1 MKFNLSWRQK
11 FLALIVVT
19 PIGLAFIGGAV
30 FWGLESVSS
39 SYQSIHQITRY
50 ESAGGSLLTE
60 WSAVEKDLGELNP
73 DNRDEVAASLDA
85 LLADANQLKAQAAA
99 LDDPE
104 VSNYAN
110 QIQVETERYVD
121 FRRQW
126 LTQMD
131 TLGLTEND
139 GIRQELRAAMA
150 KLEELSL
157 SLFEQNLKEIS
168 STSRAYI
175 GDLNPELAEPANKA
189 VAGLE
194 ALVEEYDWHDNVIG
208 ENARSYRET
217 FNRANTA
224 VQELIATGLQATLAG
239 HTLQELIVDQSETL
253 ESGLIA
259 DAIRQAESAETSA
272 KIVSIGAIA
281 LFGPLLV
288 LTLFLTSR
296 TLVSRLNGVVTVLTR
311 VSGGD
316 LTQKLALGSNPR
328 DEFNVLGTA
337 TNQMV
342 DNIGKLMRESIAGT
356 ENLLEVHGELDKTMG
371 RLAQNSEKVESQTIQ
386 AATATQQI
394 SVTLN
399 DVAQRTS
406 QVGVSTQTA
415 NDSAQSG
422 SRVVEDSVN
431 SMRRLS
437 TMIQDTHN
445 HVKQLTQAA
454 GNVTGIIDVI
464 NGLADQTNLLALN
477 AAIEAARAGEAG
489 RGFSVVAD
497 EVRTLAQKTV
507 AATTNIV
514 SIIDDLNKQTTS
526 MDRLAAEGLTI
537 AKEGEASA
545 SQIADAMGS
554 VTTSIETLNS
564 EMDQVVVAVEE
575 ISVTTEEIAQKMEE
589 IRGQSG
595 ETQSI
600 GQELGRQNERL
611 SQQAGVIA
619 ESTRRFRVQ

>member
-39 SYQSIHQITRY
+39 SYQSIYNITRY
-50 ESAGGSLLTE
+50 ESAAGKLITE
-60 WSAVEKDLGELNP
+60 WSAVEKDLGALSPE
-73 DNRDEVAASLDA
+73 NRDTVTNELDT
-85 LLADANQLKAQAAA
+85 LLADAIALKEQAAA
-99 LDDPE
+99 LDDVE
-104 VSNYAN
+104 VINYAD
-110 QIQVETERYVD
+110 QIQAETARYVD
-121 FRRQW
+121 FRHQW

-131 TLGLTEND
+131 TLGLTPD
-139 GIRQELRAAMA
+139 TGIRKELATAMA
-150 KLEELSL
+150 QLEELSL

-168 STSRAYI
+168 STTRAYI
-175 GDLNPELAEPANKA
+175 GDLNPNLAEPADKA

-194 ALVEEYDWHDNVIG
+194 ALVEEYDWNDNVIG
-208 ENARSYRET
+208 ENARAYRET
-217 FNRANTA
+217 FTRADTV
-224 VQELIATGLQATLAG
+224 VQGLIATGAQADQAGNALQDLVLA
-239 HTLQELIVDQSETL
+239 QSESLRT
-253 ESGLIA
+253 GLIA
-259 DAIRQAESAETSA
+259 DAIRQAEGAETSA
-272 KIVSIGAIA
+272 KVVSIGAIA
-281 LFGPLLV
+281 IFGPLLV
-288 LTLFLTSR
+288 LSLFLISR
-296 TLVSRLNGVVTVLTR
+296 ILVSRLNGVVTVLSR
-311 VSGGD
+311 VSSGD
-316 LTQKLALGSNPR
+316 LTQKLSLGKNPR
-328 DEFNVLGTA
+328 DEFNILGEA

-342 DNIGKLMRESIAGT
+342 DNIAKLMRESIAGT
-356 ENLLEVHGELDKTMG
+356 ENLLEVHGELEKTMD
-371 RLAQNSEKVESQTIQ
+371 RLSQNSEKVESQTIQ

-406 QVGVSTQTA
+406 QVGVSTQSA
-415 NDSAQSG
+415 NESAQSG
-422 SRVVEDSVN
+422 AQVVESSVN
-431 SMRRLS
+431 AMRRLS
-437 TMIQDTHN
+437 AMIQDTHN
-445 HVKQLTQAA
+445 HVKQLNQAA

-526 MDRLAAEGLTI
+526 MDRLAAEGLNI

-545 SQIADAMGS
+545 TQIADAMGN

>member
-11 FLALIVVT
+11 FLALIIVT
-19 PIGLAFIGGAV
+19 PVGLAFIGGAV
-30 FWGLESVSS
+30 FWGLESVST
-39 SYQSIHQITRY
+39 SYQRIYEISRY
-50 ESAGGSLLTE
+50 ESTAGKLVTE
-60 WSAVEKDLGELNP
+60 WSAVEKELGALSP
-73 DNRDEVAASLDA
+73 DTRDTTANALDT
-85 LLADANQLKAQAAA
+85 LLADANALNEQAAD
-99 LDDPE
+99 LDDAE
-104 VSNYAN
+104 VANYAD
-110 QIQVETERYVD
+110 QIQAEAERYVE

-131 TLGLTEND
+131 RLGLTVND
-139 GIRQELRAAMA
+139 GIRKELTVAM
-150 KLEELSL
+150 KQLEELSL
-157 SLFEQNLKEIS
+157 SLFEKNLKEIS
-168 STSRAYI
+168 TTSRAYI
-175 GDLNPELAEPANKA
+175 GDLNPDLAEPADSA

-194 ALVEEYDWHDNVIG
+194 ALVEEYDWKDNVIG
-208 ENARSYRET
+208 ENTRAYRET
-217 FNRANTA
+217 FTRADA
-224 VQELIATGLQATLAG
+224 IVQELIATGVQAEQAGNALQDTVLA
-239 HTLQELIVDQSETL
+239 QSESL
-253 ESGLIA
+253 RSGLIA
-259 DAIRQAESAETSA
+259 DAIREAEGAETSA
-272 KIVSIGAIA
+272 KVVSIGAIA
-281 LFGPLLV
+281 VFGPLLV
-288 LTLFLTSR
+288 LILFLTSR
-296 TLVSRLNGVVTVLTR
+296 VLVSRLNSVVSVLSR
-311 VSGGD
+311 VSKGD
-316 LTQKLALGSNPR
+316 LTQKLTLGKNPQ
-328 DEFNVLGTA
+328 DEFNILGRA
-337 TNQMV
+337 TNEMV

-356 ENLLEVHGELDKTMG
+356 ENLLEVHGELEKTMD
-371 RLAQNSEKVESQTIQ
+371 RLSQNSEKVESQTIQ

-406 QVGVSTQTA
+406 QVGVSTQSA
-415 NDSAQSG
+415 NESAQSG
-422 SRVVEDSVN
+422 AQVVESSVN
-431 SMRRLS
+431 AMRRLS
-437 TMIQDTHN
+437 AMIQDTHN

-454 GNVTGIIDVI
+454 SNVTGIIDVI

-526 MDRLAAEGLTI
+526 MDKLAAEGLNI

-545 SQIADAMGS
+545 TQIADAMGN